1 MTGPQRPRCMT
12 RTFRASGA
20 CARHGSLRTL
30 IIAGAALLGAGLA
43 VTACSAS
50 SSSGS
55 GGGSSNG
62 APIAAQHRAPVYS
75 GDKAANSGSGGVT
88 SKLAN
93 LVVPNRSIIYTA
105 NLTLRV
111 VKKETVTGQADQAAN
126 YVTAV
131 GGYVSG
137 EQQIG
142 PPGKHQVPQIDLTL
156 KIPVAQ
162 YGPVLAKLKTLG
174 HPMSFGSHAVDVT
187 QEVADVG
194 SRVASAQAAIK
205 QLRALLSK
213 AGSVGA
219 LLNVQETINRQESD
233 LEALLSQQRALAHET
248 SYATISVVLVGQHA
262 HVAHKP
268 KKSSPGFLAGL
279 KGGWHALGTVVGW
292 LVTVL
297 GSVLPFLI
305 PIAVI
310 AAIAWEGRRRL
321 ARKKAP
327 PASEPPAPA
336 AS

>member
-1 MTGPQRPRCMT
+1 MT

-20 CARHGSLRTL
+20 RARHGSMRTL
-30 IIAGAALLGAGLA
+30 IIAGSALVGAGLA

-50 SSSGS
+50 GASGA
-55 GGGSSNG
+55 GGTSNG
-62 APIAAQHRAPVYS
+62 APLRAAAPARHAA
-75 GDKAANSGSGGVT
+75 GDFAANSGASGTRTLTG
-88 SKLAN
+88 KLAN
-93 LVVPNRSIIYTA
+93 LVVPQRSIIYTA

-111 VKKETVTGQADQAAN
+111 KKGLTPNGQADKASG

-137 EQQIG
+137 EQQIV
-142 PPGKHQVPQIDLTL
+142 PPGRHRVPQVELTL

-162 YGPVLAKLKTLG
+162 YGPVLAQLKKLGNKI
-174 HPMSFGSHAVDVT
+174 SFSSHAVDVT

-205 QLRALLSK
+205 QLRALLSH
-213 AGSVGA
+213 AGSVGE
-219 LLNVQETINRQESD
+219 LLTVQQSINRQESD
-233 LEALLSQQRALAHET
+233 LEALLAQQRSLAHET
-248 SYATISVVLVGQHA
+248 SYATVTAVLVGQHA
-262 HVAHKP
+262 RVVHKA
-268 KKSSPGFLAGL
+268 KKSSPGFVAGL
-279 KGGWHALGTVVGW
+279 KGGWHALVTVVGW

-310 AAIAWEGRRRL
+310 AAIAVGGRRRL
-321 ARKKAP
+321 GRKKVP
-327 PASEPPAPA
+327 PAAEPPAPA